1 MRALCAIRDVSRSL
15 GTRLIRVQKRRA
27 SKFVILSLGSGNRN
41 EIFMCCEKGGGLVS
55 TAWTNPRAE
64 NLCILL
70 KGNPVLE
77 GETHNSMAMALPCSQ
92 GTGRGCYHTR
102 VRQKLR
108 ETQRGSWRQ
117 TALETAL
124 GRGAAAC
131 RRQG

>member
-1 MRALCAIRDVSRSL
+1 MRALCAHSGCLSL
-15 GTRLIRVQKRRA
+15 PGNPADKSPERRA

-41 EIFMCCEKGGGLVS
+41 EIFMCPEKGGGLVS

-102 VRQKLR
+102 VRQKLLDDTCAR
-108 ETQRGSWRQ
+108 HS
-117 TALETAL
+117 
-124 GRGAAAC
+124 GAAGD
-131 RRQG
+131 RQR